1 MEPRESRPTAPLPTP
16 PPARAGAETLRVF
29 VVEDSP
35 VIRENLSATL
45 EEMLPAHVVGMADSE
60 AAAVAWLD
68 AHADDCDLVTVDIFL
83 KGGSGLGV
91 LKSMRDTRG
100 RRQIVVLS
108 NYATPDMRR
117 RCLEL
122 GADRVFDKSSDV
134 DALLAYC
141 EGLAGGR

>member
-1 MEPRESRPTAPLPTP
+1 MEPQPVQPSPALPMS
-16 PPARAGAETLRVF
+16 ALRAGEDRMRVF

-45 EEMLPAHVVGMADSE
+45 EEMLPARVVGTADSE
-60 AAAVAWLD
+60 AAAVAWLA
-68 AHADDCDLVTVDIFL
+68 AHPDGCDLVTVDVFL

-91 LKSMRDTRG
+91 LKSLRDNRG
-100 RRQIVVLS
+100 RRQVVVLS

-141 EGLAGGR
+141 EDLAGRR